1 MTLRLLGVA
10 MLVLAAILH
19 AAVAGPARNAA
30 IAAAEEQRRLR
41 SERREVQQ
49 GLGRVQREQAAR
61 AAAARAI
68 GAAPVPEGRE
78 APLLRRALL
87 VSLQEFPLEAVRLS
101 VRPGRSPVGASASLS
116 AEGAL
121 DDVLRLS
128 AELVRPGHGLA
139 LSRARFAAAPSGVG
153 LEVDLFSLRQAP

>member
-1 MTLRLLGVA
+1 MKARIAGLA
-10 MLVLAAILH
+10 MLGLAWFLH
-19 AAVAGPARNAA
+19 AGIAAPAR
-30 IAAAEEQRRLR
+30 AAAAAAADEQRRLR

-49 GLGRVQREQAAR
+49 GLGRVQHEQAAR

-68 GAAPVPEGRE
+68 GAAAVPEGRE

-87 VSLQEFPLEAVRLS
+87 ASLQELPLGAVRLS

-128 AELVRPGHGLA
+128 GELVKPGHGLV
-139 LSRARFAAAPSGVG
+139 LSRARFAPAPDGVA
-153 LEVDLFSLRQAP
+153 LELDLFSLRQIP

>member
-1 MTLRLLGVA
+1 MKLRLLGLA
-10 MLVLAAILH
+10 MLVAAALLH
-19 AAVAGPARNAA
+19 VGVAVPARAVA
-30 IAAAEEQRRLR
+30 AAAADEQRRLR

-68 GAAPVPEGRE
+68 GAVPVPDGRE

-87 VSLQEFPLEAVRLS
+87 ASLQELPLGAVRLS

-121 DDVLRLS
+121 DDVVRL
-128 AELVRPGHGLA
+128 AGELVRPGRGLA
-139 LSRARFAAAPSGVG
+139 LSRARFAAAPSGVA
-153 LEVDLFSLRQAP
+153 LELDLFSLRQAP